1 LSADEAAA
9 AMTLER
15 AHRLLATNH
24 EQQQQQQEN
33 LSALQQRLENA
44 VNLSGISV
52 VCMSPHFLNPTQN
65 HSHNTEA
72 AMARTLPPTPQPP
85 VPLFQPHQYAYDHPV
100 DLVFLLKSQLAAKFT
115 V

>member
-1 LSADEAAA
+1 
-9 AMTLER
+9 MTLER

-24 EQQQQQQEN
+24 EQQQRQQEN
-33 LSALQQRLENA
+33 LSALQLRLENA
-44 VNLSGISV
+44 VNLSGISL
-52 VCMSPHFLNPTQN
+52 VCKSSHFLNPTQN

-85 VPLFQPHQYAYDHPV
+85 VPLFQPHHYAYDHPV
-100 DLVFLLKSQLAAKFT
+100 DLVFFLKSQLAAKFT